1 MPKISIIVPVYKSEL
16 YLNRCIDSILNQSYA
31 DIELLLIDDGSPDL
45 CPKICD
51 EYAAKDKRIK
61 VIHKTN
67 GGVAVARNTGLEIAS
82 GEYITFVDSD
92 DWIEQNMYQS
102 MMEIA
107 AHYNCDAVMCDC
119 VKDFDDHSEIYS
131 HDIRDGFYNSEQLK
145 TEYYPHLLI
154 MENVEYP
161 ATISNCLCL
170 FKRQNNMPRYVE
182 GVRYSE
188 DWLFGAQMMYNADSF
203 YYMKGESFY
212 HYCMNPASATHTFTI
227 DKWNDY
233 IKLMQEINKSFAH
246 CKDYDFSEQI
256 DKVLLFFVH
265 NALGDIF
272 GADCLSNRQKNKAAK
287 HILQEAIVTDMFRHL
302 NIKKLEVSAKLKILT
317 GCYAHPILVPLL
329 STYFER
335 KRELKK

>member
-16 YLNRCIDSILNQSYA
+16 YLNRCIDSILNQSYN

-67 GGVAVARNTGLEIAS
+67 GGVAAARNTGLEIAS

-92 DWIEQNMYQS
+92 DWIEPNMYQS

-107 AHYNCDAVMCDC
+107 AHYNCDVVMCDC

-154 MENVEYP
+154 MENIEYP
-161 ATISNCLCL
+161 ATISNWLCL

-212 HYCMNPASATHTFTI
+212 HYCMNPTSATHTFTI

-233 IKLMQEINKSFAH
+233 KKLYEKSF
-246 CKDYDFSEQI
+246 DYFSKCVEFDFNQQLNLM
-256 DKVLLFFVH
+256 LLFLLY
-265 NALGDIF
+265 NAVGNIRGAARLTNHQKKQHISDI
-272 GADCLSNRQKNKAAK
+272 LNERIIRQ
-287 HILQEAIVTDMFRHL
+287 MFKQ
-302 NIKKLEVSAKLKILT
+302 IKIYELPISWKLKVYTYMYKFKIGQNLLILL
-317 GCYAHPILVPLL
+317 G
-329 STYFER
+329 
-335 KRELKK
+335 